1 MEGDNMRMARD
12 VAMVTLGGCAVL
24 AYQKYQ
30 EPMKKQMDKMMK
42 KVDKTGKAL
51 EDMI

>member
-1 MEGDNMRMARD
+1 MRMARD

-30 EPMKKQMDKMMK
+30 EPMKKQMDKQFQ
-42 KVDKTGKAL
+42 L
-51 EDMI
+51 Q